1 MNSQKINMYASKW
14 TPKHYGE
21 KEGEGGEG
29 ENEKEANSLFQ
40 TLGEK
45 TRCNN
50 FPGIPPCSLGW
61 VPRRKLPEI
70 LTFSI

>member
-1 MNSQKINMYASKW
+1 MHLSELPNTMERKR
-14 TPKHYGE
+14 
-21 KEGEGGEG
+21 GEG

-40 TLGEK
+40 TLGEM

-50 FPGIPPCSLGW
+50 FPGILPCSLGW
-61 VPRRKLPEI
+61 DPRRKLPEI